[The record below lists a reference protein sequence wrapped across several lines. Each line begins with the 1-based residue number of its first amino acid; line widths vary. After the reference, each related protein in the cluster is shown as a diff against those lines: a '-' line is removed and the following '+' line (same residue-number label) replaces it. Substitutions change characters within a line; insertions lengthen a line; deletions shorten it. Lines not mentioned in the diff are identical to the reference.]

1 MGGRVLGVL
10 ILCLSYNSSGAEL
23 GVIEIVARKLEGNPL
38 GDSTVRRAA
47 VLSPDD
53 TPADRPLPL
62 VIYLPGW
69 GGSPDESVNN
79 HPRSIQAS
87 VVQRMASHG
96 SPLRIAV
103 VDGRSRYGGSQFI
116 NSPATGNYAD
126 YVVEDV
132 LREIERK
139 YATTKDRRFIGGHS
153 SGGYGALM
161 LAMSHKRE
169 FNGVIALSPDSDFE
183 TTHKPIV
190 QEPSV
195 RATTQTDVEA
205 AMAPLRKYR
214 LPRDGTALLVMGLSA
229 NYAATRNRPGRFEW
243 LYDDRGQW
251 REDVWQR
258 WVALDPLTLVQRDP
272 KAFDRSEPVYLD
284 GAQFDEY
291 GANLGARRIYD
302 VLKARSQT
310 VTFYESPGH
319 HSDALSERL
328 ERGLRWALANVDA
341 FKSAK

>member
-1 MGGRVLGVL
+1 
-10 ILCLSYNSSGAEL
+10 
-23 GVIEIVARKLEGNPL
+23 
-38 GDSTVRRAA
+38 
-47 VLSPDD
+47 
-53 TPADRPLPL
+53 
-62 VIYLPGW
+62 
-69 GGSPDESVNN
+69 
-79 HPRSIQAS
+79 
-87 VVQRMASHG
+87 
-96 SPLRIAV
+96 

-132 LREIERK
+132 VPAIERK
-139 YATTKDRRFIGGHS
+139 YATTQARRFIAGHS

-161 LAMSHKRE
+161 LAMSPRRQ

-195 RATTQTDVEA
+195 RAVTRSDLEA
-205 AMAPLRKYR
+205 AMAPVGRYR

-229 NYAATRNRPGRFEW
+229 NYTATPSRPGWFEW
-243 LYDDRGQW
+243 VYDDRGRW

-258 WVALDPLTLVQRDP
+258 WIALDPLTLVQRDP
-272 KAFDRSEPVYLD
+272 KAFNRSEPVYLD
-284 GAQFDEY
+284 GAQFDEF
-291 GANLGARRIYD
+291 GANIGARRIHD

-319 HSDALSERL
+319 HSDAVAERL
-328 ERGLRWALANVDA
+328 ERGLGWALANVDA
-341 FKSAK
+341 SKSAK